1 MRLSLLNQY
10 AGVIV
15 VPYYGFDLAEVLF
28 FLKDGDYSFFDFNC
42 EYSKNDAAVDIKG
55 AGSLYICNLSE
66 DDIPEET
73 VRLVI
78 DVLEHLDEYLEQAYG
93 TFVHWDFDHNTWDF
107 KRKCFKEDPK
117 EVFELDEIIF
127 GLPECWQQCDFQE
140 YCAAPEPKTAGDVF
154 WLKFRCD
161 PLGYLVKF
169 CCEDRR
175 LYSIKPYIL

>member
-1 MRLSLLNQY
+1 MLYHLH
-10 AGVIV
+10 
-15 VPYYGFDLAEVLF
+15 FDLEEVIF
-28 FLKDGDYSFFDFNC
+28 YLKDGDCSFFDFYD
-42 EYSKNDAAVDIKG
+42 EYSKNDAVVDIKG
-55 AGSLYICNLSE
+55 AGSLYICNLSK

-175 LYSIKPYIL
+175 LYSINPYIL